1 MVHSHPMADET
12 PAASPLHPGGLK
24 ARRRVLGDEYVD
36 RALDGIDAFNAEF
49 QQLVTEYCW
58 GRVWT
63 RTTLDDRQRS
73 LINLG
78 MIAALNRSGEF
89 RTHVRGA
96 LRNGCTVEEIRDTL
110 LQVAVYCGIPAGV
123 EAFRLAREVFDEE
136 GVTPGPART

>member
-1 MVHSHPMADET
+1 MTTPLDE
-12 PAASPLHPGGLK
+12 GGLK

-36 RALDGIDAFNAEF
+36 RALDGLDAFNAEF

-63 RTTLDDRQRS
+63 RSTLDDRQRS

-78 MIAALNRSGEF
+78 MIAALNRNGEF

-136 GVTPGPART
+136 GVTPGPAETTPAPEGPA